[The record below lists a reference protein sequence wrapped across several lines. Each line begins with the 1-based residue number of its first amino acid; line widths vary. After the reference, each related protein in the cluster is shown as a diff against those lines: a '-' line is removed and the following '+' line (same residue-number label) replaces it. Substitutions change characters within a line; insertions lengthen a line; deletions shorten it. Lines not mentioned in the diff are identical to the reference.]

1 VTGLIPLVVC
11 VISSAFAADA
21 PSTGIHS
28 GGKTLNVLQA
38 SQDTLHWI
46 SGGASLIL
54 VILVVTGYA
63 LKQKLKK
70 KMEELKASQ
79 EELLTK
85 NEILRLAAKGAHAGI
100 WDFYPET
107 NTGFLSEE
115 WYIMLG
121 YTPKAQKIPLTEWR
135 YFIHPDD
142 LRSADAAFADFLT
155 SGSKGQFETE
165 FRLKKADGTYNW
177 FLATGRAVTWNPDG
191 NPSRIIGLNIEIQ
204 NLKEA
209 HEKLAASEAKF
220 KAIFDHAPYS
230 IVINSFPEG
239 NYIDANR
246 HFLKTWDISKEQ
258 LPGMRSQDFGFT
270 SDEETEKIFKE
281 LLDKGSLINK
291 ETAVY
296 KKDGKRSDIIYSST
310 LIDVQGKTQI
320 LSITVDV
327 TERKRAEEALKES
340 EARFRSLFKFAPL
353 PLASSDHDGRILDVN
368 DRLVQILGY
377 TIHDI
382 PDLDHWW
389 RAAYP
394 DPGYRKGV
402 MDQWETDLAH
412 SREYGTDITPREYRI
427 TCMDGT
433 VRTMIVCTTVIGER
447 LIVSFFDISDR
458 KKAEEEKEKL
468 QEQLLQSQKLEAVG
482 VLAGGVAHDFN
493 NMLGAIIG
501 YAELT
506 LGDIGPESPI
516 RPNLGRILDAAQRS
530 ASLTRQLLAFARKQ
544 TVAPMVLELNQ
555 AVEEILKLL
564 QRLIGENIDLAWIP
578 SKNPC
583 IVKMDP
589 TQIDQILTNL
599 CVNARDAIRDVGKIT
614 IETENV
620 TFDDDYCRTHSEF
633 KPGNYVLLA
642 VSDDGCGITRE
653 TLEHIFEPFF
663 TTKGPGQGTGL
674 GLATVYGIIKQN
686 DGFINIYS
694 EPEKGTTFR
703 IYFRQHDADIKT
715 IRRSRSET
723 LPKCNGETILIVEDD
738 PTLLTMGVQMLTR
751 LGFNVIKASNPFE
764 AIRIVQD
771 SRDAIHLF
779 ITDVIMP
786 DMNGRDLAVRLQS
799 IQPGIKHLF
808 MSGYTANVIVHQGVL
823 DQGVN
828 FIQKPFS
835 MKELGIK
842 IHGILNP
849 EASRV

>member
-1 VTGLIPLVVC
+1 
-11 VISSAFAADA
+11 
-21 PSTGIHS
+21 
-28 GGKTLNVLQA
+28 VL
-38 SQDTLHWI
+38 
-46 SGGASLIL
+46 
-54 VILVVTGYA
+54 
-63 LKQKLKK
+63 
-70 KMEELKASQ
+70 
-79 EELLTK
+79 
-85 NEILRLAAKGAHAGI
+85 
-100 WDFYPET
+100 
-107 NTGFLSEE
+107 
-115 WYIMLG
+115 
-121 YTPKAQKIPLTEWR
+121 
-135 YFIHPDD
+135 
-142 LRSADAAFADFLT
+142 
-155 SGSKGQFETE
+155 
-165 FRLKKADGTYNW
+165 
-177 FLATGRAVTWNPDG
+177 
-191 NPSRIIGLNIEIQ
+191 
-204 NLKEA
+204 
-209 HEKLAASEAKF
+209 
-220 KAIFDHAPYS
+220 
-230 IVINSFPEG
+230 
-239 NYIDANR
+239 
-246 HFLKTWDISKEQ
+246 
-258 LPGMRSQDFGFT
+258 
-270 SDEETEKIFKE
+270 
-281 LLDKGSLINK
+281 
-291 ETAVY
+291 
-296 KKDGKRSDIIYSST
+296 
-310 LIDVQGKTQI
+310 
-320 LSITVDV
+320 
-327 TERKRAEEALKES
+327 
-340 EARFRSLFKFAPL
+340 FRS
-353 PLASSDHDGRILDVN
+353 N

-377 TIHDI
+377 TIQDI

-402 MDQWETDLAH
+402 MDQWETDLTH
-412 SREYGTDITPREYRI
+412 SREYGTDIPPREYRI

-433 VRTMIVCTTVIGER
+433 VRTMIVCATVIGER

-468 QEQLLQSQKLEAVG
+468 REQLLQSQKLEAVG

-501 YAELT
+501 YVELT
-506 LGDIGPESPI
+506 LGDIEPGSPI

-578 SKNPC
+578 SKTPC
-583 IVKMDP
+583 IIKMDP

-614 IETENV
+614 IETEIV
-620 TFDDDYCRTHSEF
+620 AFDDDYCRTHSEF

-642 VSDDGCGITRE
+642 VSDDGCGIARE

-663 TTKGPGQGTGL
+663 TTKGIGKGTGL
-674 GLATVYGIIKQN
+674 GLAMVYGIIKQN

-694 EPEKGTTFR
+694 EPGKGTTFR
-703 IYFRQHDADIKT
+703 IYFRQHNADIRTLRKSH
-715 IRRSRSET
+715 IET
-723 LPKCNGETILIVEDD
+723 TPKFSGETILIVEDD

-764 AIRIVQD
+764 AIRIVQE
-771 SRDAIHLF
+771 SRDGIHLF

-786 DMNGRDLAVRLQS
+786 EMNGRDLAERLQA

-835 MKELGIK
+835 MKDLGIK

-849 EASRV
+849 EES